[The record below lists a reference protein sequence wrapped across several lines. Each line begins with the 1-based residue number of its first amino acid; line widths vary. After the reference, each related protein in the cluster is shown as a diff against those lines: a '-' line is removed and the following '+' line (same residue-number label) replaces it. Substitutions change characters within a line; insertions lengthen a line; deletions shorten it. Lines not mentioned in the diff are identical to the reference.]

1 VLSSLNE
8 KSMRLNIW
16 LVRHAHRL
24 DFVQPEWFETAPLPY
39 DPPLSAL
46 GWQQSLE
53 LVAKLQNSHIQKIF
67 TSPYLRTI
75 QTAYPIA
82 QSLGLSIQVEEGLRE
97 WLHPEWSLSLP
108 ETLPIEI
115 LEMQGLPIDLGY
127 QSQVSPTYS
136 ETIDQLL
143 ARANVVIRN
152 IIHLSQYSV
161 LIVAHK
167 HVLLGMVAALTGRA
181 AMVQESEFAAAAVLV
196 LTAPQCVGE
205 PWEIVPLDSFGNL
218 T

>member
-1 VLSSLNE
+1 MSP
-8 KSMRLNIW
+8 NIW

-24 DFVQPEWFETAPLPY
+24 DFIQPEWFDTALFPY

-53 LVAKLQNSHIQKIF
+53 LVAKLQNSHIQQIF

-97 WLHPEWSLSLP
+97 WLHPEWSPSVP
-108 ETLPIEI
+108 ETLPIKI
-115 LEMQGLPIDLGY
+115 LARQGWPIDLGY
-127 QSQVSPTYS
+127 QSQISPVYFES
-136 ETIDQLL
+136 IDQLL
-143 ARANVVIRN
+143 DRAAIAIQN
-152 IIHLSQYSV
+152 IIDLSQDSV

-167 HVLLGMVAALTGRA
+167 HLLLGMVETLTGTG
-181 AMVQESEFAAAAVLV
+181 AMVQEAEFAAAAVMV
-196 LTAPQCVGE
+196 LTAPQRAGE
-205 PWEIVPLDSFGNL
+205 PWQIASPNALSNL

>member
-1 VLSSLNE
+1 MSL
-8 KSMRLNIW
+8 KIW

-24 DFVQPEWFETAPLPY
+24 DFIQPAWFETANLPY

-53 LVAKLQNSHIQKIF
+53 LVAKLQNSHVKKIF

-97 WLHPEWSLSLP
+97 WLHPEWSPSLP

-115 LEMQGLPIDLGY
+115 LASQGLLIDLGY
-127 QSQVSPTYS
+127 QSQVSPVYS

-143 ARANVVIRN
+143 ARSAQVIRN
-152 IIHLSQYSV
+152 IIYLSQDSV

-167 HVLLGMVAALTGRA
+167 HLLLGMVAALVGNSA
-181 AMVQESEFAAAAVLV
+181 IVLESEFAAAAVMV
-196 LTAPQCVGE
+196 LTAPSSAGDLWQIHT
-205 PWEIVPLDSFGNL
+205 PDALSNL

>member
-1 VLSSLNE
+1 MSPTV
-8 KSMRLNIW
+8 W

-24 DFVQPEWFETAPLPY
+24 DFIQPEWFETAPLPY

-53 LVAKLQNSHIQKIF
+53 LVAKLQNSNIQQIF

-82 QSLGLSIQVEEGLRE
+82 QSLNLSIQVEEGLRE
-97 WLHPEWSLSLP
+97 WLHPEWSPSLP

-115 LEMQGLPIDLGY
+115 LARKGLPIDLGY
-127 QSQVSPTYS
+127 RSQISPTYS

-143 ARANVVIRN
+143 TRASSAIQN
-152 IIHLSQYSV
+152 IINSSQDSV
-161 LIVAHK
+161 LIIAHK
-167 HVLLGMVAALTGRA
+167 HLLLGMVAALTDRA
-181 AMVQESEFAAAAVLV
+181 ALVQESEFAAAAVMV
-196 LTAPQCVGE
+196 LTAPQGADNH
-205 PWEIVPLDSFGNL
+205 WQISPLDSISNL
-218 T
+218 TQ

>member
-1 VLSSLNE
+1 MNSTV
-8 KSMRLNIW
+8 W

-24 DFVQPEWFETAPLPY
+24 DFIQPEWFNTATFPY

-53 LVAKLQNSHIQKIF
+53 LSLQLQCSPIQQIF

-82 QSLGLSIQVEEGLRE
+82 QSLGLSIQVENGLRE

-108 ETLPIEI
+108 ETLPIE
-115 LEMQGLPIDLGY
+115 LLAAEGLPVNLTY
-127 QSQVSPTYS
+127 QSQVTAIYPETTTDLNIRARKVTE
-136 ETIDQLL
+136 ETIIQSL
-143 ARANVVIRN
+143 N
-152 IIHLSQYSV
+152 SV

-167 HVLLGMVAALTGRA
+167 HTLNGIVQALTSNQPL
-181 AMVQESEFAAAAVLV
+181 VQSVEWSPAAVMV
-196 LTAPQCVGE
+196 LTSTDRALGNWQ
-205 PWEIVPLDSFGNL
+205 IVPNLSSQLLEQQRDSL
-218 T
+218 Y

>member
-1 VLSSLNE
+1 MSP
-8 KSMRLNIW
+8 NIW

-24 DFVQPEWFETAPLPY
+24 DFIQPEWFETAPLPY

-53 LVAKLQNSHIQKIF
+53 LVAKLQNSHIQQIF

-82 QSLGLSIQVEEGLRE
+82 RSLGLSIQVEEGLRE
-97 WLHPEWSLSLP
+97 WLHPEWSSSLP

-115 LEMQGLPIDLGY
+115 LARRGIPIDLGY
-127 QSQVSPTYS
+127 QSQILPVYFES
-136 ETIDQLL
+136 IDQLL
-143 ARANVVIRN
+143 ARAATAIYTIVGS
-152 IIHLSQYSV
+152 SQDSV

-167 HVLLGMVAALTGRA
+167 HLLLGMVAALTGQA
-181 AMVQESEFAAAAVLV
+181 GMVHQSEFAAAAVLV
-196 LTAPQCVGE
+196 LKAPQRAGN
-205 PWEIVPLDSFGNL
+205 PWKIDALD
-218 T
+218 